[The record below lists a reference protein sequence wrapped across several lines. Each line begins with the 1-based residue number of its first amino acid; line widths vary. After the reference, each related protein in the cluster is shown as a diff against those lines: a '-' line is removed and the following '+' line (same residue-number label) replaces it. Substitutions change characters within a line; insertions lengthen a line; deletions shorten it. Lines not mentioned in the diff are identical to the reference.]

1 VPATVKW
8 NWEAEAK
15 RFTPALETHVV
26 SGRVP
31 YRLSHKPTFIIINY
45 DILKDWVQE
54 LLNWNPTLIVLDEA
68 HFIKNT
74 KTKRS
79 KAAIKLAQNC
89 KHVICLTGTPVVNC
103 PVEFYRCLKLIAPNL
118 FPSFWRFAQRY
129 CGAHHNGF
137 GWDFRGAS
145 NELELH
151 KILTKKTKIMKRY
164 LDFLNEDNYDETYWS
179 KIIGGKDVTIK
190 ISEIENYLKTA
201 PVIKILVD
209 DIKDMCIH
217 KNKKDETTRKRADA
231 AELKY
236 PIIIS
241 KNLDGKYNMILDGHH
256 RLQKAINTNEKF
268 IKAKVLDLKT
278 SPKVY
283 QMMFR

>member
-1 VPATVKW
+1 
-8 NWEAEAK
+8 
-15 RFTPALETHVV
+15 
-26 SGRVP
+26 
-31 YRLSHKPTFIIINY
+31 
-45 DILKDWVQE
+45 
-54 LLNWNPTLIVLDEA
+54 
-68 HFIKNT
+68 
-74 KTKRS
+74 
-79 KAAIKLAQNC
+79 
-89 KHVICLTGTPVVNC
+89 
-103 PVEFYRCLKLIAPNL
+103 
-118 FPSFWRFAQRY
+118 
-129 CGAHHNGF
+129 
-137 GWDFRGAS
+137 
-145 NELELH
+145 
-151 KILTKKTKIMKRY
+151 MKRY